1 MQMTNN
7 KVHSY
12 KMRFD
17 FSILQMEIPDNQF
30 HGYVVFFLNLTFHQ
44 MEIPDNQFHSYVVFF
59 FKSYHPSNGNSW

>member
-30 HGYVVFFLNLTFHQ
+30 HGYVVFF
-44 MEIPDNQFHSYVVFF
+44 
-59 FKSYHPSNGNSW
+59 

>member
-12 KMRFD
+12 NVQFD

-30 HGYVVFFLNLTFHQ
+30 HGYAVGYAVFLKNLTIHQ
-44 MEIPDNQFHSYVVFF
+44 MEIPDIINFMAI
-59 FKSYHPSNGNSW
+59 

>member
-7 KVHSY
+7 KDHSY
-12 KMRFD
+12 KIRFD

-30 HGYVVFFLNLTFHQ
+30 HGYVVFF
-44 MEIPDNQFHSYVVFF
+44 